1 MAAKD
6 SLDATKATLTAI
18 QSALLSDSGLQQLTA
33 GAIFTAPPSNT
44 KAPFVTITVASI
56 ADWSTSSED
65 GQAFTIDVHAWDQ
78 SQGGAPNVRPT
89 YDALERI
96 RSILHFAT
104 LTLDAPFHAV
114 LCMVATQVA
123 PIIEND
129 GSTIHGIVTVRV
141 IVDHT

>member
-6 SLDATKATLTAI
+6 SLDATKKTLKAI
-18 QSALLSDSGLQQLTA
+18 RSALLSDGGLQSLMA

-44 KAPFVTITVASI
+44 KAPFVTMNVASI
-56 ADWSTSSED
+56 ADWSTGSED

-78 SQGGAPNVRPT
+78 PQGQVPNVRPT

-96 RSILHFAT
+96 RSVLHFAT
-104 LTLDAPFHAV
+104 LTLDSPFHAV
-114 LCMVATQVA
+114 MCMCTNQVA
-123 PIIEND
+123 PYIESD
-129 GSTIHGIVTVRV
+129 GSTVHGVATFRI